1 MSHFIH
7 FVLLVT
13 MSFSCPLL
21 NLQVKIADGSL
32 ISPVGNNGRPGTIG
46 KCAMFRTTSRSR
58 KEAKVAIEMVVCD
71 FCFIRNRNLLLHSQ
85 DYQARPGL
93 AALEE
98 TYLEDLEWDDV
109 KAASEETGDHKPVFQ
124 SSADSIPSTP
134 TFTWFL
140 QSNQLKKQKFKV
152 FPATLGA
159 KKLNMTQIGSAWI
172 TDLFHSISPR
182 KFSSMQD
189 IYGTKTY
196 IPEQG
201 QIFHNF
207 KKRSRSNFR
216 SIHPD
221 YEEHDEPG
229 IFVSQAYNPV
239 RALFCNPD
247 ATNLFQRIAAA
258 KTGVKLKKT
267 FGKVEEYVNVIG
279 MTHQGRYGIK
289 DLGFSGTI
297 DVEAPCLNSIKIL
310 KDVLFSAQPWQ
321 AERRRRIVTSRAEPI
336 WMGVTDQTTFLQFV
350 KVESDPRSHAT
361 SYDGFSI
368 GVLEEARK
376 IADLSNDL
384 NNFSS
389 FMGEYDVLVKQITL
403 WKFVGLAGD
412 VAFPKKRTYTDFSE
426 ASHMQ
431 PTKRRRRILTSRSE
445 PIRVFEEA
453 MNIVDVK
460 NDFTYN
466 YYSFDGEYD
475 DLVKQRALG
484 KFDVVAGDVTILEER
499 QKYAD
504 FSLAYTESGMVLVV
518 PIRSRLPIQMWLF
531 MNPFTTELWGLI
543 LAITIYNG
551 FIVWL
556 IERNYN
562 PEFRSGTLW
571 NQFGTLFW
579 PASTTLF
586 TLSADKLQSKLS
598 RMVMVVWLFV
608 ALILTQSYLSILS
621 NMLTAQRLAPATKDV
636 ESLKNMNATV
646 GYCRGAFLES
656 YMINALGF
664 SPAQIKK
671 YSSTSASA
679 KALKTGEIA
688 GIFLEVPSAKLF
700 LAQYCKSFMTTEKIF
715 KVGGYGF
722 AFKKNFPLLPDI
734 NKAILKISENGKLL
748 ELEERYI
755 NSKECA
761 EPVLFS
767 NEDASIGLD
776 SFAILFVLSGCTSTV
791 ALAIYISRYIIC
803 LLSSTADCSDLFKRV
818 STFTKRWIDY
828 RRPSSAIVISLEN
841 PGNPPDAP
849 CPGARQFVSTTD
861 AESLEDHPQTLGQ

>member
-1 MSHFIH
+1 
-7 FVLLVT
+7 

-403 WKFVGLAGD
+403 WKF
-412 VAFPKKRTYTDFSE
+412 
-426 ASHMQ
+426 
-431 PTKRRRRILTSRSE
+431 
-445 PIRVFEEA
+445 
-453 MNIVDVK
+453 
-460 NDFTYN
+460 
-466 YYSFDGEYD
+466 
-475 DLVKQRALG
+475 
-484 KFDVVAGDVTILEER
+484 DVVAGDVTILEER